1 MPEKQDPPPM
11 LAAFLNVS
19 LLRANPQDLPASHT
33 VLAAALAAHFIVD
46 VLNALVVVPWGA
58 AIQAGAVSTVLLIA
72 VTHTALLLRNLKER
86 AVQTLSALAGCAAL
100 IDLIKYIALRLLVG
114 DVSPGGVAQ
123 QGDLSPLLVA
133 VPFEIWLIVV
143 YGHIVRH
150 AFAIR
155 LALGVLF
162 SLVYLTLA
170 SLIVMAFLVPIPD

>member
-1 MPEKQDPPPM
+1 M
-11 LAAFLNVS
+11 LVTFLNIS
-19 LLRANPQDLPASHT
+19 LLRANPQDLPVSHT
-33 VLAAALAAHFIVD
+33 VLAAALAAHFIVE
-46 VLNALVVVPWGA
+46 VLNALAVVPWA
-58 AIQAGAVSTVLLIA
+58 AAVQAGAVSTVLLIA

-86 AVQTLSALAGCAAL
+86 VVQTLSALAGCAAL
-100 IDLIKYIALRLLVG
+100 IDLAKYIALRLLVG
-114 DVSPGGVAQ
+114 DVSPGGQ
-123 QGDLSPLLVA
+123 LQGDLSPLLVA